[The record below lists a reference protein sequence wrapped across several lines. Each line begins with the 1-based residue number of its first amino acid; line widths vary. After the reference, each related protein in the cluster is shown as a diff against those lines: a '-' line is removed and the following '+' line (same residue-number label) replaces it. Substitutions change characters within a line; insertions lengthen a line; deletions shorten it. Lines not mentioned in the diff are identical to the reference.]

1 MLRWMWCQGIVV
13 LVSVVSR
20 VAVVRVV
27 VSRVEVL
34 AAVLT
39 TAVLRAYCRGMWWWG
54 MSCWWLRYRL
64 LKLGGYGVWGMSYMC
79 LPCQGLML

>member
-13 LVSVVSR
+13 LVSIVSM
-20 VAVVRVV
+20 VDVVRVV

-54 MSCWWLRYRL
+54 LSCW
-64 LKLGGYGVWGMSYMC
+64 
-79 LPCQGLML
+79 